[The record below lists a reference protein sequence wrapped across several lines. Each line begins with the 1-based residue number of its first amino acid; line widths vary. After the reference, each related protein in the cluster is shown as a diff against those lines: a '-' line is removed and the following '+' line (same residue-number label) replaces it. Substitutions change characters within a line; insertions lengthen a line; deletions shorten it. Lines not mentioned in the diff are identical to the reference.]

1 MIIVECPWCGDGA
14 GIEMMQETALL
25 RCEPCDVSV
34 ELAEDEPSVRAA
46 AA

>member
-14 GIEMMQETALL
+14 GIEMMPEAAFL
-25 RCEPCDVSV
+25 RCESCDVSV
-34 ELAEDEPSVRAA
+34 ELAEDETPARAA